1 MSLKTDNRAFG
12 VRTEDGI
19 GDAFM
24 RGAVGSAQDSLKTRR
39 LTAATT
45 LGDWERW
52 RELGQQIR
60 QHTLENLDYYLGQMA
75 DNVERRGGHVFFART
90 KEEASTYICGVIE
103 SKNARKV
110 VKSKSMVT
118 EEIEMNHVLAE
129 AGCEIIETDLGEYI
143 LQEDDWDPPSHIVAP
158 ALHKNR
164 NQIRDVFA
172 DKLSYQGDETPEHL
186 ARFARQVLREKFLEA
201 EIGITGCNF
210 AVANLGAINLVTNE
224 GNGDLVAALPK
235 TQIAVMGME
244 RIVPTMEE
252 MEVLDNLLCRSAV
265 GQKLTSYI
273 TVMGPRVEGEV
284 DGPEEFHLVIVDNGR
299 SDILAGEFREA
310 LQCIRCG
317 ACLNVCPVYR
327 HIGGHAYGS
336 IYPGPIGAVITP
348 LLGGYDDYKE
358 LPYASSLCGACTDV
372 CPVKIPLHEQLILH
386 RQNIVSQGRTG
397 AADRIQM
404 KAAGK
409 FLSSPGLFGST
420 LRLAYSM
427 TKLMSKHGR
436 IVRGPGPIEGWIGI
450 RDMPQPVKK
459 RDGFRAWY
467 ANRERS
473 AEEISEEAARNDS
486 TKRHGSSSDAARRPQ
501 QNAADPSSLD
511 RTNVSDRPKPG
522 RDVSV
527 EEASSRIGKGGDH
540 A

>member
-1 MSLKTDNRAFG
+1 MSLKTDDRKFDA
-12 VRTEDGI
+12 RTAAGI
-19 GDAFM
+19 EDAFM

-39 LTAATT
+39 LTAATA
-45 LGDWERW
+45 LGDWEQW

-90 KEEASTYICGVIE
+90 KEEASAYIRDVVQ

-118 EEIEMNHVLAE
+118 EEIEMNHVLME
-129 AGCEIIETDLGEYI
+129 AGCEVIESDLGEYI

-164 NQIRDVFA
+164 KQIRDVFA
-172 DKLSYQGDETPEHL
+172 SKLSYAGDETPEHL
-186 ARFARQVLREKFLEA
+186 ARFARDILREKFLEA

-224 GNGDLVAALPK
+224 GNGDLTAALPK
-235 TQIAVMGME
+235 THIAVMGME
-244 RIVPTMEE
+244 RIVPTLEE

-273 TVMGPRVEGEV
+273 TVMGPREPGEV
-284 DGPEEFHLVIVDNGR
+284 DGPEEFHLVVVDNGR
-299 SDILAGEFREA
+299 SEILASEFHEA

-372 CPVKIPLHEQLILH
+372 CPVKIPLHEQLVMH

-397 AADRIQM
+397 VADRVQM

-409 FLSSPGLFGST
+409 LLSSPGMFRGT
-420 LRLAYSM
+420 LRVAYSM
-427 TKLMSKHGR
+427 TRLLSRHGR

-459 RDGFRAWY
+459 QDGFRSWY
-467 ANRERS
+467 EKRERVDRSEVSSMTAADIRKKAPS
-473 AEEISEEAARNDS
+473 A
-486 TKRHGSSSDAARRPQ
+486 HGDF
-501 QNAADPSSLD
+501 NAAVLPEAG
-511 RTNVSDRPKPG
+511 PG
-522 RDVSV
+522 RDTSV
-527 EEASSRIGKGGDH
+527 EEAASPIGKEGRRP
-540 A
+540 